1 MVIDEG
7 MARRFQQAREER
19 AYWETHYPELLAQYP
34 DEWVAVGDGKVIAH
48 TQHVWDLLQ
57 RLDREGLDP
66 RDSWIT
72 YLNAT
77 RRAISL

>member
-7 MARRFQQAREER
+7 MARRFQRARDER
-19 AYWETHYPELLAQYP
+19 DYWDRHHSKLLAQYP
-34 DEWVAVGDGKVIAH
+34 DEWVAVHDGRVIAH
-48 TQHVWDLLQ
+48 AQHVWDLLQ
-57 RLDREGLDP
+57 RLERQGIDP
-66 RDSWIT
+66 RDSWMT